1 MDETNTSFAML
12 VILGTTAGVF
22 GGLVATFFGWVLW
35 NNIEEVPDDD
45 EASEEESSE
54 EESSQSS

>member
-1 MDETNTSFAML
+1 ML